1 MALSQALLSHSSTS
15 SLKKLLRKN
24 MCAVHSMTSGRSS
37 VATFLS
43 LFASP
48 CLDSPLGRSI
58 AWMTPSSRRSTQLSV
73 SMKMIA
79 IPTMRAARSM
89 ATNCSKMRT
98 RTRTQRLL
106 RTKGSKMQSS
116 SESASVIASGDSIT
130 SSDLTAL
137 YAAAAV
143 RRSSVRIGCRRMQSP
158 SSPRRQ
164 TSSRSS
170 RSFVCIPLRV
180 KLNSSRPNVT

>member
-1 MALSQALLSHSSTS
+1 MALSQVVLSPSSTS

-24 MCAVHSMTSGRSS
+24 MCAVHSMTSGKSS
-37 VATFLS
+37 VATLLS
-43 LFASP
+43 LFASL
-48 CLDSPLGRSI
+48 CLDSLLGRSI

-79 IPTMRAARSM
+79 IPMMRVARSM
-89 ATNCSKMRT
+89 ATNCSKMRI

-106 RTKGSKMQSS
+106 RIKGSKMQSS
-116 SESASVIASGDSIT
+116 NESASVIASGDSIT

-158 SSPRRQ
+158 SLPRRQ

-170 RSFVCIPLRV
+170 RSYVCTPLRV
-180 KLNSSRPNVT
+180 KFNSSLPNVT